1 MMKMLKIVLTIA
13 MSAGIVSAQDI
24 SGNYQLESL
33 DVHYVMVTRD
43 INQMGSDGNYYI
55 TDFDNALSSYGF
67 NIGWP
72 FAGDDS
78 HFDYQLPPSFSP
90 GDTIS
95 ELQVS
100 LPSAAW
106 LAGAGIAMNTDFT
119 DGAYTINTGSTYPTT
134 QTVDCITEQVIPG
147 VTDNGTWTDGGFGPL
162 VDEVNHTSK
171 TGWGIITSAVF
182 ASFQAPD
189 MVNHV
194 YGTDYGVGTA
204 MEDWGYIQTNYN
216 DDWSQPTGLNIG
228 WEAHDGPNAGIGVV
242 SETDQYYN
250 ADEAALGLV
259 NNVVGMAVIP
269 GDSVTIAAMAYLG
282 SMQTPPIT
290 INVPTGDSLGV
301 TDHNRPY
308 MLGGPG
314 QVDANGAAVIDPETG
329 APVGLFNTSWGYIF
343 DPTGDLLGGGDHIPF
358 SGDEAL
364 QFTGYYVTWHVLMTI
379 NAIQEGTVAAMT
391 AAAMAGQAATLDSIS
406 AYVIAEVMWQWDV
419 ADAVQEALNG
429 TASAALTAQLTE
441 WVTAYMQAGMDQT
454 SATTAAL
461 EAALPWALG
470 LLTQY
475 QAQLVDSEGN
485 AIIIDDSDHDLD
497 PDDYEEWTDYYDE
510 YIGDTYPNGG
520 RLFVEMYANCIP
532 ARWSQ
537 YIDSEW
543 NYTGEIVVAVD
554 DNGIVAEKFEL
565 KGNYPNPFNPTTKIR
580 FSNDRTANVK
590 VHVYSLKGERV
601 ATILN
606 SQLNSGTYDV
616 SWNGMNSSGKV
627 VPSGMYLYE
636 VRSEERS
643 MQGKMLFLK

>member
-1 MMKMLKIVLTIA
+1 MRKMLTIILTIA
-13 MSAGIVSAQDI
+13 MSAGIVSAQDLT
-24 SGNYQLESL
+24 GNYQLESL
-33 DVHYVMVTRD
+33 EVHYVMVTRD
-43 INQMGSDGNYYI
+43 INQMGSDGNYYV

-67 NIGWP
+67 NVGWP

-78 HFDYQLPPSFSP
+78 DFDYQLPPSFSP

-106 LAGAGIAMNTDFT
+106 LAAAGIAMNTDFT

-134 QTVDCITEQVIPG
+134 QTVDCITTQVIPG
-147 VTDNGTWTDGGFGPL
+147 VTDNGTWTDGGFDPL
-162 VDEVNHTSK
+162 VDAVNHTSK

-182 ASFQAPD
+182 ASFDAPD

-194 YGTDYGVGTA
+194 YGEDYGVGTA
-204 MEDWGYIQTNYN
+204 MEDWGYIQTNWN
-216 DDWSQPTGLNIG
+216 DDWSQPLGLNIG

-242 SETDQYYN
+242 SEGDQYYN

-259 NNVVGMAVIP
+259 NNVVGMAAVP

-282 SMQTPPIT
+282 SLQDPPIT
-290 INVPTGDSLGV
+290 ISVPTGDSLGV
-301 TDHNRPY
+301 TDHNKPY

-314 QVDANGAAVIDPETG
+314 QVDATGTPVIDPTTG
-329 APVGLFNTSWGYIF
+329 APFGLFNTSWGYIF
-343 DPTGDLLGGGDHIPF
+343 DPTGDLIGGGDHIPF
-358 SGDEAL
+358 SGDEGL
-364 QFTGYYVTWHVLMTI
+364 QFTGYYATWNVLMTAD
-379 NAIQEGTVAAMT
+379 AIEEGFFAAYLAGLTSAEDIADSVVA
-391 AAAMAGQAATLDSIS
+391 
-406 AYVIAEVMWQWDV
+406 YVMWQWDIHENVQAVLNAGV
-419 ADAVQEALNG
+419 AAAAAAEFTSLVTQYM
-429 TASAALTAQLTE
+429 TAGQDQATATQSALTAL
-441 WVTAYMQAGMDQT
+441 M
-454 SATTAAL
+454 
-461 EAALPWALG
+461 PWALG
-470 LLTQY
+470 ALTTY
-475 QAQLVDSEGN
+475 QSQLMNSEGAPIVVN
-485 AIIIDDSDHDLD
+485 DGDHDLD
-497 PDDYEEWTDYYDE
+497 PDQWQYWYGDDAETEI
-510 YIGDTYPNGG
+510 IGGTYVGGG

-537 YIDSEW
+537 YIDSQW
-543 NYTGEIVVAVD
+543 NYTGAIAAVD

-580 FSNDRTANVK
+580 FSNDRTANVT